1 MKLNQALL
9 AFLLVCCTSCFLSAQ
24 NRICTAPEVLENM
37 LKSDPDMQER
47 LNAIERHTQE
57 YTRRAP
63 SVSERT
69 VINIPVVV
77 HVVYNTPA
85 ENISDAQVQSQIAV
99 LNKDFR
105 KLNAEAATIP
115 SAFLNISADVEIN
128 FCLAT
133 VTPSG
138 TATNGIDRY
147 LTTKTSWTSNDD
159 MKRPLKDGV
168 AAWDASRYLNIWVC
182 NLGSGS
188 LGYSAFPGASPM
200 YDGVVIDYRYFG
212 TINTR
217 APFHLGR
224 TTTHEVGHWLGLF
237 HIWGDTRCGD
247 DHVDDTP
254 LHHGANFGCP
264 TYPAYN
270 STCGDNIIEM
280 PMNFMDYTNDACMS
294 MFTVGQKSRMRSYF
308 APGGARYSILEANLC
323 GVVVAPVVC
332 LVPNNFLLSNVTET
346 TAKISWAAVEGA
358 RSYTMEYKANYSSV
372 WTTLNNIAV
381 NSLTLTNLIGST
393 IYNVRVKTECHNG
406 GESAFSNII
415 NFVTAIPPIL
425 PPTCSDNFEP
435 NNTRSTAQSI
445 STNRTEK
452 AFIGYLGDRDWYYFR
467 ANEGDNI
474 TIRINNLPAD
484 YDIKLYD
491 SRLRLLKSSENMGT
505 SDETISYLIPK
516 SDSFLIAVYGYNGAF
531 DADNCYSLFINTN
544 SVAFSK
550 VYAISNDINGQLAT
564 LDNRLYRD
572 SDTEG
577 GLKIFPNPTNEGI
590 ALKIAPESESN
601 ALITLTNLSGQT
613 VLTESRW
620 VSKTDNIVKLDL
632 SMIPSGLY
640 FVSVQ
645 QGTQIWTQKLVKK

>member
-1 MKLNQALL
+1 MKFNQALL
-9 AFLLVCCTSCFLSAQ
+9 VCLLVCCTSCFLSAQ
-24 NRICTAPEVLENM
+24 NRVCSAPEVLENM

-57 YTRRAP
+57 YTQRAP

-69 VINIPVVV
+69 VIHIPVVV
-77 HVVYNTPA
+77 HVVHNSAA
-85 ENISDAQVQSQIAV
+85 ENISDAQVQSQIDV

-105 KLNAEAATIP
+105 KLNAEAASIP
-115 SAFLNISADVEIN
+115 SAFLNISADIEIN

-133 VTPSG
+133 VTPNG
-138 TATNGIDRY
+138 TATNGIDRH
-147 LTTKTSWTSNDD
+147 LTSKTSWTSNDD
-159 MKRPLKDGV
+159 MKRSLKDGV

-188 LGYSAFPGASPM
+188 LGYSSFPGATPN

-247 DHVDDTP
+247 DHVEDTP

-270 STCGDNIIEM
+270 ATCGDNIIEM

-294 MFTVGQKSRMRSYF
+294 MFTLGQKSRMRSYF
-308 APGGARYSILEANLC
+308 TPGGARYSIIEANLC
-323 GVVVAPVVC
+323 GAVVAPLVC
-332 LVPNNFLLSNVTET
+332 LVPTGFSLSNVTET
-346 TAKISWAAVEGA
+346 TARIAWANTEGA
-358 RSYTMEYKANYSSV
+358 RSYTLEYKANYASV
-372 WTTLNNIAV
+372 WTSVNNIAV
-381 NSLTLTNLIGST
+381 NSLTLTNLTGST

-406 GESAFSNII
+406 GESAKSNIF
-415 NFVTAIPPIL
+415 NFVTSIPSISI
-425 PPTCSDNFEP
+425 PTCSDNFEP
-435 NNTRSTAQSI
+435 NNTHSAAELVRR
-445 STNRTEK
+445 NRTEK
-452 AFIGYLGDRDWYYFR
+452 AFIGYSGDRDWYYFK
-467 ANEGDNI
+467 ANQGENC
-474 TIRINNLPAD
+474 TINLSNLAAD

-516 SDSFLIAVYGYNGAF
+516 SDSFLISIYGYNGAF

-544 SVAFSK
+544 PAAFSQ
-550 VYAISNDINGQLAT
+550 VYAMSNDINGQLANLGT
-564 LDNRLYRD
+564 GLYREAN
-572 SDTEG
+572 TEG
-577 GLKIFPNPTNEGI
+577 ALKVFPNPTTDGV
-590 ALKIAPESESN
+590 ALQIAPESESN
-601 ALITLTNLSGQT
+601 ATIILTNISGQT

-620 VSKTDNIVKLDL
+620 VSKSANTIKLDL
-632 SMIPSGLY
+632 SAIPSGLY

-645 QGTQIWTQKLVKK
+645 QGTEIWTQKLVKK